1 MLPPWLRQARD
12 RHNRLRFQQWKRNG
26 DVIVARNGTSIARLL
41 HRGRRERLAD
51 AEFIAHAP
59 VDMGWAI
66 STIVQLEHEA
76 ADDVYR
82 RWLEKEVRVLRLKVE
97 ALERRR

>member
-12 RHNRLRFQQWKRNG
+12 RHNRLRFQQWKRSG
-26 DVIVARNGTSIARLL
+26 DLIVTRNGTSIARVLY
-41 HRGRRERLAD
+41 RGSRERAAD

-59 VDMGWAI
+59 RDMGWAI
-66 STIVQLEHEA
+66 STIVQLRHEA

-82 RWLEKEVRVLRLKVE
+82 RWLEKEVRVLRLRVE
-97 ALERRR
+97 ALERER